1 VSISNQH
8 RAAQGVHGVG
18 SAEYTEAQYALVVG
32 TFKRL
37 AAHGPVTALA
47 LHQATGVPGL
57 TLRQIMS
64 QADGV
69 DFLLGG
75 SGADGYQ
82 IANDAAEATRL
93 TQRFGSQ
100 VRKMAG
106 RIQRRRRMARGLL

>member
-1 VSISNQH
+1 MVTAQH

-18 SAEYTEAQYALVVG
+18 SAEYTEAQYALVVS
-32 TFKRL
+32 TFKL
-37 AAHGPVTALA
+37 LSAHGPVTALA
-47 LHQATGVPGL
+47 LHQATGIAGL

-64 QADGV
+64 AADGV

-75 SGADGYQ
+75 SGADGYR
-82 IANDAAEATRL
+82 IAASAAEATRL

-106 RIQRRRRMARGLL
+106 RIQRRRRMARRLP